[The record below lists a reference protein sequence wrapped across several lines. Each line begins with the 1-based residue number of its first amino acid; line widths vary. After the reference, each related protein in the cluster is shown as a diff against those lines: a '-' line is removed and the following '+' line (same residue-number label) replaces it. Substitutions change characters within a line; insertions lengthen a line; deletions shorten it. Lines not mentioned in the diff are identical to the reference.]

1 MGLLGVLS
9 TGYVLVMGGELNG
22 PAIGG
27 IFTVIGF
34 GACGKHVR
42 NVVPVMLGVLIVNLL
57 NIHDTHSTFAIIT
70 ALFGTTLAP
79 ISGKYGPLAG
89 ILAGMLHVSLV
100 SNLSFLHAGMNLY
113 NNGFS
118 GGFIAATLHP
128 LFDALLQIKHARKN
142 RRGGNHP

>member
-1 MGLLGVLS
+1 
-9 TGYVLVMGGELNG
+9 
-22 PAIGG
+22 
-27 IFTVIGF
+27 
-34 GACGKHVR
+34 
-42 NVVPVMLGVLIVNLL
+42 
-57 NIHDTHSTFAIIT
+57 
-70 ALFGTTLAP
+70 
-79 ISGKYGPLAG
+79 LAG